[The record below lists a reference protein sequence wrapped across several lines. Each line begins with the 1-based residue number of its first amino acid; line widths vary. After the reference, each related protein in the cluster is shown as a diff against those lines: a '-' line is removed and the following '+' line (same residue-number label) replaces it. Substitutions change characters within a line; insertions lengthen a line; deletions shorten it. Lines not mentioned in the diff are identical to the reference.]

1 MTSVYYKIQKGVN
14 LLELLIAL
22 AITSVLLPIV
32 ITFFMLFNR
41 YTMLIQ
47 HQISIKTEEI
57 FLDTIIRQDKN
68 VAENIIMGIDN
79 VSFYKDNNKINYY
92 IFSNKLVREIN
103 GVKRYLTKNSVYY
116 SFLKNRSDCFDL
128 SSEKSNIT
136 LCF

>member
-79 VSFYKDNNKINYY
+79 VSFYKDNNQIHYY